1 MNILKI
7 LAICTI
13 GFLSCE
19 SEDAVNG
26 ELLSVSFKPTQC
38 SELWDKEPYTSLAD
52 NSRENRIKTFLK
64 DKGITNL
71 IDFKKTS
78 DSNIYCQACECP
90 SNDNF
95 SFKVSQSDYE
105 KLKAIEPFKTILR

>member
-38 SELWDKEPYTSLAD
+38 SELLDKEPYTSLAD
-52 NSRENRIKTFLK
+52 NSRENRIKAFLK

-71 IDFKKTS
+71 IDFKKTT

-105 KLKAIEPFKTILR
+105 KLKAIEPFKTILK